1 MVTELRAVQLVCN
14 HTRTP
19 ATRSSDFVNHSYD
32 YRLNWTL
39 ISPVNITY
47 LHIIYLLFLIFAN
60 KKQLAVLL
68 ALIFALHR
76 ASSDSL
82 ATDLVAYTPA
92 APPPP
97 YSCKCSFLLIPCARF
112 SAPNPKFKM
121 FISLLKTAQFLKD
134 YLKNLIWFIQAVV
147 LYNFSWSVSHPT
159 PTLYP
164 VCVVLSVNQSV
175 SQPIVLISSSVGN

>member
-1 MVTELRAVQLVCN
+1 MIPWPQILL
-14 HTRTP
+14 
-19 ATRSSDFVNHSYD
+19 
-32 YRLNWTL
+32 LTL
-39 ISPVNITY
+39 PLT
-47 LHIIYLLFLIFAN
+47 
-60 KKQLAVLL
+60 
-68 ALIFALHR
+68 
-76 ASSDSL
+76 
-82 ATDLVAYTPA
+82 
-92 APPPP
+92 PPP

-134 YLKNLIWFIQAVV
+134 CLKNLIWFIQAVV

-175 SQPIVLISSSVGN
+175 SQLIVLINFSVSKWVSAATLPLPPTQWVLLSVNQSVRQLIVSTSFSVSQWVSATTLPLPMPLPIVRLFVSQPVC